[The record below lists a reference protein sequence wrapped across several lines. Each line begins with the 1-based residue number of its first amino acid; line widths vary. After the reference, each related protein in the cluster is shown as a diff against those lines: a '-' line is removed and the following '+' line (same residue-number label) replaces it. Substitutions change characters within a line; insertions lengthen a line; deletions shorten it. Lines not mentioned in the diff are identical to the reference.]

1 MGSMKH
7 KFFNITAQVYRNNDK
22 SKQNLLI
29 NEIHE
34 GYSSEEALSN
44 FKLHFPSI
52 KFSLVKVL
60 SAEEI
65 NNEF

>member
-1 MGSMKH
+1 VKY
-7 KFFNITAQVYRNNDK
+7 FNITAQVYKNNDL

-29 NEIHE
+29 NEVHN
-34 GYSSEEALSN
+34 GNSSDEALNN

-52 KFSLVKVL
+52 EYSLVKIY

-65 NNEF
+65 VQVAS

>member
-1 MGSMKH
+1 MKY
-7 KFFNITAQVYRNNDK
+7 FNITAQVYKNNDL

-29 NEIHE
+29 NEVHN
-34 GYSSEEALSN
+34 GNSSDEALNN

-52 KFSLVKVL
+52 EYSLVKIY

-65 NNEF
+65 VQVAS

>member
-1 MGSMKH
+1 MKT
-7 KFFNITAQVYRNNDK
+7 FNITAQVYKNNDL

-29 NEIHE
+29 CEFHK
-34 GYSSEEALSN
+34 GFSSEEALNN

-52 KFSLVKVL
+52 EYSLVKIL

-65 NNEF
+65 SKVAS

>member
-1 MGSMKH
+1 MKL
-7 KFFNITAQVYRNNDK
+7 FNITAQVYKNNDL

-29 NEIHE
+29 NEIHD
-34 GYSSEEALSN
+34 GASSDEALSN

-52 KFSLVKVL
+52 EYSLVKIY

-65 NNEF
+65 VQVAS